1 MVIKAKSGFAT
12 ATVFLILIIITASLA
27 AILKREKFY
36 FTSLSSVIGHR
47 YQIEFKRGIEE
58 KILNAKST
66 YQTKEM
72 EKEFSVVNLP
82 SQGLFNLSQI
92 VNGQGSQNFYY
103 DSNLLSPAANLIK
116 GCSNGSASLE
126 DIKKILPSFMTKQ
139 KSIPIIALQPVSTI
153 KNQTLLDLSRCIR
166 ISPKISKTNLTLSS
180 PRVLSLIF
188 NIEVSQ
194 AINASNQIRKNEIKN
209 FNELVS
215 FFKQNNYNYNKRL
228 KWYDFNFGIQQTFR
242 SVALE
247 KNGDIFF
254 MADLFI
260 FENEKEII
268 SWSDLQWLPGR

>member
-1 MVIKAKSGFAT
+1 MVIKGKSGFAT

-27 AILKREKFY
+27 AILKRENFY

-47 YQIEFKRGIEE
+47 YQLEFKRGIEE
-58 KILNAKST
+58 KILNAQST
-66 YQTKEM
+66 HQPKEM
-72 EKEFSVVNLP
+72 EKEFNVVNLP

-126 DIKKILPSFMTKQ
+126 EIKKILPSLMTKQ
-139 KSIPIIALQPVSTI
+139 KSIPIIALQPYTTI
-153 KNQTLLDLSRCIR
+153 KSETLLDLSRCIR

-180 PRVLSLIF
+180 PRVLSFIF
-188 NIEVSQ
+188 NIDVPKAIDVS
-194 AINASNQIRKNEIKN
+194 SQIRKNKIKN

-215 FFKQNNYNYNKRL
+215 FFKQNNYNYNKSL
-228 KWYDFNFGIQQTFR
+228 KWYDFNFGIQQTSR

-254 MADLFI
+254 MADLFVVK
-260 FENEKEII
+260 NEKEII